1 VKEERLK
8 PIGEWNT
15 YEVTALGP
23 NISVWTNGA
32 LMNIYAGCEFRN
44 VKLKEL
50 P

>member
-1 VKEERLK
+1 MKEERVK
-8 PIGEWNT
+8 PIGEWNK